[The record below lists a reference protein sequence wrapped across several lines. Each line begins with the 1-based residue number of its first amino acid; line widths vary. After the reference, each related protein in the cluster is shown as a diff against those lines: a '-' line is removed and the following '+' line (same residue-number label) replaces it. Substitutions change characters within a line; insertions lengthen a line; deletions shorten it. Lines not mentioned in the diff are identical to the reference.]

1 MTTWVGTDLALT
13 WRAVARPRTKGQT
26 STRRPPPQSRRYT
39 PPLPKSAHRSP
50 IWVPVAMTAL
60 LAVGALAILLDY
72 LGVLPAAPNGWYLL
86 GGLVLVVLGF
96 LVATRWR

>member
-1 MTTWVGTDLALT
+1 
-13 WRAVARPRTKGQT
+13 
-26 STRRPPPQSRRYT
+26 
-39 PPLPKSAHRSP
+39 
-50 IWVPVAMTAL
+50 MTAL

-96 LVATRWR
+96 FVATRWR